1 MTDLELVVGL
11 EMHCELKSNSKV
23 FSTGKNEYND
33 IANCNVAP
41 LDMAF
46 PGTLPVLNEKCV
58 YDAIK
63 MAKILNCTI
72 ADEMIFDRKNY
83 YYPDLPKGYQITQ
96 CTKPVGINGY
106 LDVPSNDKI
115 IRVMISDIHL
125 EEDTASLDHFSNMST
140 IDYNRAGVPLLEC
153 VTTPSIHSADD
164 AIAFLEYMRNIYQ
177 YTNISDADTKK
188 GQIRCDVNINLKDS
202 NGNYVTPRVEVKNVN
217 SFSNIYKVIKYEEE
231 RQKKEYLLNGG
242 KDLRQE
248 TRRYDE
254 ESNTTIRMR
263 NKEDAIDYKYFI
275 EPNIP
280 PYPITKELINSL
292 KEEIPV
298 LPLERKSNYINNY
311 NLSSYDAEVLIK
323 NKDVSDYFNEC
334 INLGIDSKLA
344 ANWVTVNIL
353 SELNKS
359 NISIKEFYITPKLLK
374 IIIDNI
380 INNTISSKQAKEI
393 FNKSILEKKSPL
405 EFINNY
411 KQISNKEE
419 LTNIIINIIN
429 NNKEQKELYLN
440 GRSNLFDYFVGQV
453 MKETKGKA
461 NPTITKELLLEE
473 LNKCEMHPLG

>member
-1 MTDLELVVGL
+1 MTDLELVIGL

-334 INLGIDSKLA
+334 ISLGIDPKLA
-344 ANWVTVNIL
+344 SNWVTVNIL

-359 NISIKEFYITPKLLK
+359 NISIKDFYITPKLLK

-380 INNTISSKQAKEI
+380 VNNTISSKQAKEI
-393 FNKSILEKKSPL
+393 FNKSLLEKKSPL

-411 KQISNKEE
+411 KQISNKDE

-461 NPTITKELLLEE
+461 NPTITKEILLEE
-473 LNKCEMHPLG
+473 LNK